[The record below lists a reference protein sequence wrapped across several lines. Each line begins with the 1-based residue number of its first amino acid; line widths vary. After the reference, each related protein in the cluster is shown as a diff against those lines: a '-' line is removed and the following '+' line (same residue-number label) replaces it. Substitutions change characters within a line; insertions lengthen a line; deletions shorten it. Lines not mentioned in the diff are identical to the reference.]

1 MTTTRRNW
9 IAIGTL
15 TASAALTSLAHAQN
29 ALGDGRGL
37 QRDLRRDLSTTRI
50 GNTPVRDFA
59 AEIRFRNSIVTG
71 NAPAGLAFRGN
82 VGYRDSG
89 EFVGRLGSD
98 DLYGFRR
105 DSLYSGLAGAGI
117 RGTEALQYQFALT
130 TGNARAEWLEGSLS
144 VPRATSGAHTSRPLS
159 KTTDPKRWDNV
170 AGTLRSTSTYQ
181 ANRSLQPAIMGIRRD
196 NDLQQSR
203 RVLASG
209 VLGVHAS
216 PWEAAPQESDS
227 KPAVTPPGSS
237 PAVDRSA
244 GPVRVD
250 SSLEA
255 VRTRLRQS
263 REAMKAGAA
272 NPGTRIPTTPAAQGS
287 PTGTADPVLA
297 TDEFD
302 ARLSEIRARL
312 RGEAPT
318 APATAPDGKA
328 ILGSDDRWDPLT
340 MRVIRTPGPREE
352 SLIKIDPNFNAPPG
366 ERAYAEQVARGQK
379 FLAEEQYFFAEE
391 RFSLALTIKPGDAA
405 AMLGRMH
412 AQLGAGLFLSASMNL
427 RQYLKQNPELAG
439 VRYDPKL
446 GLSPQRLASL
456 KTQLRDQL
464 KDPGNA
470 QRSIAES
477 GELLAYIGFQT
488 QDDAALREGLQA
500 AEAAAANVPESTP
513 EGRSQRAV
521 VEFIK
526 QIWLGDGK

>member
-1 MTTTRRNW
+1 MRTARRSW
-9 IAIGTL
+9 IAI
-15 TASAALTSLAHAQN
+15 SALVVSGMVGSLAQAQN

-37 QRDLRRDLSTTRI
+37 QRDMRRDLSTTGI

-130 TGNARAEWLEGSLS
+130 TGNSRAEWLEGSLS
-144 VPRATSGAHTSRPLS
+144 LPRATGGARTSRPLS
-159 KTTDPKRWDNV
+159 KTADPKRWDNV
-170 AGTLRSTSTYQ
+170 AGTLRSTSSYQ

-196 NDLQQSR
+196 NDLQQSQR
-203 RVLASG
+203 IVASG

-216 PWEAAPQESDS
+216 PWEAAPQER
-227 KPAVTPPGSS
+227 PQPGAPTSPGGV

-244 GPVRVD
+244 GQTRVD

-255 VRTRLRQS
+255 VRERLRQS
-263 REAMKAGAA
+263 RQSLRAAADAGSRV
-272 NPGTRIPTTPAAQGS
+272 PSTPTGQGS
-287 PTGTADPVLA
+287 PAGTAAEPVLA

-302 ARLSEIRARL
+302 ARLAEIRSRL
-312 RGEAPT
+312 RGDAPEKAAET
-318 APATAPDGKA
+318 PDGPA
-328 ILGSDDRWDPLT
+328 ILGPDDRWDPLT

-352 SLIKIDPNFNAPPG
+352 SLIKIDPTFNVAPG
-366 ERAYAEQVARGQK
+366 ERTYAEQILRGQK
-379 FLAEEQYFFAEE
+379 FLADEQYFFAEE

-405 AMLGRMH
+405 AMIGRLH
-412 AQLGAGLFLSASMNL
+412 AQLGAGLFLSASINL
-427 RQYLKQNPELAG
+427 RQFLKQHPELAG
-439 VRYDPKL
+439 VKYDPKL
-446 GLSPQRLASL
+446 GLVPQRLNAL
-456 KTQLRDQL
+456 KSQLRGQI
-464 KDPGNA
+464 KDVGNA
-470 QRSIAES
+470 RRSIAET

-488 QDDAALREGLQA
+488 DDEAALGEGLKA
-500 AEAAAANVPESTP
+500 AEAAAAGVDDTTP

-521 VEFIK
+521 VGFMK
-526 QIWLGDGK
+526 QIWVEK